1 MLLSNQKIISIVH
14 SNFILSF
21 DSLFLFTK
29 DVSRFNLWIES
40 RKNREKSLFKLTVLA
55 LQCIESWN
63 DSFRPDTKGNFYN
76 FQEVYNK
83 FREQNIE
90 FPPSFFL
97 KSFEPL
103 NKKTLKRD
111 LSKVRSFCK
120 EFELLINT
128 KSVFRVKILKK
139 ILFSYEKTLN
149 IHMEKMIL
157 KGNDPDNY
165 FKETMKR
172 VKSVVFNFL
181 LWKSSNF
188 TELFDPKC
196 KVSIVIPDPVPKLE
210 PEIENSRELN
220 NDLSSS
226 KSSLSEI
233 EDIIEDLDH
242 KEGLSSMYKQDLS
255 SLQENYLKIS
265 EEKELIHMKNIA
277 LEVQAR
283 DLQLLL
289 QDQKKI
295 ISEFSEENDKLKV
308 DNDKIIQLNDF
319 LTSKVEE
326 MNSVIDK
333 LEKSKLHNLKLVE
346 NLENANELLLLSNKH
361 LKEDL
366 AKLKINEEILLSCI
380 KSKNLSFD
388 PIEINE
394 QLKNS
399 PNDSV
404 GSVLNRSKFCNS
416 DRSVVK
422 ISSVDTLADYDAYD
436 NEIYYFKFLVKGSGI
451 IFEDEKMK
459 VLAEF
464 CAEGK
469 RCDGVLKVLNKLE
482 GKLKILIE
490 ICGIPKEFKQF
501 SMPSGGFKIKG
512 FGEVEFPVSIL
523 CSKVFMDSPM
533 IKVTYVSIYMNK
545 FLKIPLTPLVYL
557 CKLDSIEKQEF
568 GHLAQK
574 VLTFKSEQWKS
585 LKKSF
590 CIYGKRIRSS
600 KHNTHKIES
609 SYSSIFGKVGL
620 DISYEEGKLKI
631 NVLACNKLVANALLQ
646 NISMM
651 ISRILQIASK
661 I

>member
-1 MLLSNQKIISIVH
+1 
-14 SNFILSF
+14 
-21 DSLFLFTK
+21 
-29 DVSRFNLWIES
+29 
-40 RKNREKSLFKLTVLA
+40 
-55 LQCIESWN
+55 
-63 DSFRPDTKGNFYN
+63 
-76 FQEVYNK
+76 
-83 FREQNIE
+83 
-90 FPPSFFL
+90 
-97 KSFEPL
+97 
-103 NKKTLKRD
+103 
-111 LSKVRSFCK
+111 
-120 EFELLINT
+120 
-128 KSVFRVKILKK
+128 
-139 ILFSYEKTLN
+139 
-149 IHMEKMIL
+149 MEKIVL
-157 KGNDPDNY
+157 KGKDPDEY

-172 VKSVVFNFL
+172 LKSVIFNFL

-196 KVSIVIPDPVPKLE
+196 KISVVIPDPVPKPE

-220 NDLSSS
+220 NDLSCS

-233 EDIIEDLDH
+233 EDIIEDFDH

-265 EEKELIHMKNIA
+265 EEKELTNMKNTA

-295 ISEFSEENDKLKV
+295 ISEFSEENEKLKA
-308 DNDKIIQLNDF
+308 DSDKIIHLNDF
-319 LTSKVEE
+319 LAAKVEE
-326 MNSVIDK
+326 LNSVIDE
-333 LEKSKLHNLKLVE
+333 LEKLKLRDLKLVE
-346 NLENANELLLLSNKH
+346 NLENANELLMLSNKH

-366 AKLKINEEILLSCI
+366 SKLKMNEELLLSCL
-380 KSKNLSFD
+380 KAKNLTFD
-388 PIEINE
+388 PIDMNE

-436 NEIYYFKFLVKGSGI
+436 NETYFFRFLLKGSGVI
-451 IFEDEKMK
+451 YEDEKMR
-459 VLAEF
+459 VVAEF

-469 RCDGVLKVLNKLE
+469 RCDGALKVLNKLD
-482 GKLKILIE
+482 GKFKVLVE

-501 SMPSGGFKIKG
+501 SMPSGGFKIKP

-523 CSKVFMDSPM
+523 CSKVFLDSPM
-533 IKVTYVSIYMNK
+533 IKVTYLSIYMNK

-557 CKLDSIEKQEF
+557 SKLDSIEKHEF

-574 VLTFKSEQWKS
+574 ILSFKSEQWKS
-585 LKKSF
+585 LKKTF
-590 CIYGKRIRSS
+590 CIYGKRIRAS
-600 KHNTHKIES
+600 KHNTQKIES
-609 SYSSIFGKVGL
+609 TFSSIFGKVGL
-620 DISYEEGKLKI
+620 DIVYEEGKLKI
-631 NVLACNKLVANALLQ
+631 NVLACNKLVASTLLQ

-651 ISRILQIASK
+651 VSRILQIESK